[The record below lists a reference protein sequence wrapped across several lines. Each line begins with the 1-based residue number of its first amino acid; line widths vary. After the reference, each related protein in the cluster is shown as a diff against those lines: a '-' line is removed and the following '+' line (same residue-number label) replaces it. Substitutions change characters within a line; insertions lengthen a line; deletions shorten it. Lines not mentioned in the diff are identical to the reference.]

1 MFNGLKIKTNS
12 INLLSLVG
20 GATIAAATLALT
32 AGSASA
38 GTLTFN
44 FGLPGNNTIIT
55 G

>member
-1 MFNGLKIKTNS
+1 
-12 INLLSLVG
+12 
-20 GATIAAATLALT
+20 LT